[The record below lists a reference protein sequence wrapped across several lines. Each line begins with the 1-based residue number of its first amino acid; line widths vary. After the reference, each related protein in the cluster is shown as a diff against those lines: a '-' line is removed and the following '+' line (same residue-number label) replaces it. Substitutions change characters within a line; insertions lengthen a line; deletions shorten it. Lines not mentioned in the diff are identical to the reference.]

1 MLVPVASLAWRWR
14 PTRYQLAL
22 LLALLPPAA
31 LQLLAFASTSSTRP
45 DLPLGAT
52 PLRFV
57 ELIGGQV
64 LLAGTLGARTYRS
77 LFALG
82 SAATACATV
91 LAAAIGAIVIARAL
105 ATASAQLQL
114 LVLFATLVLA
124 ATLWSPVV
132 APRRCWEALRIPD
145 TATRY
150 YVLPIVAYL
159 ARACSGSPVASD
171 AAPARSGAPCSSRWW
186 SSPACRSTG
195 ASPAAGP
202 RLPGPGRALSRGAAR
217 NARHDSDSAGR
228 LGDAALEALS
238 ARAARLYGGRRLR

>member
-1 MLVPVASLAWRWR
+1 
-14 PTRYQLAL
+14 
-22 LLALLPPAA
+22 
-31 LQLLAFASTSSTRP
+31 
-45 DLPLGAT
+45 LPLGAT

-105 ATASAQLQL
+105 ATASAQLRL

-124 ATLWSPVV
+124 AILWSPVV
-132 APRRCWEALRIPD
+132 AAPLLWEALRIPD

-159 ARACSGSPVASD
+159 ACLLWLACRERCRALRVLARALLALVVVAGVPLD
-171 AAPARSGAPCSSRWW
+171 WRITPRPDLDFPGQVARYRAAP
-186 SSPACRSTG
+186 
-195 ASPAAGP
+195 
-202 RLPGPGRALSRGAAR
+202 PGTLVKIPIPPDGWEMQLWKR
-217 NARHDSDSAGR
+217 
-228 LGDAALEALS
+228 
-238 ARAARLYGGRRLR
+238 